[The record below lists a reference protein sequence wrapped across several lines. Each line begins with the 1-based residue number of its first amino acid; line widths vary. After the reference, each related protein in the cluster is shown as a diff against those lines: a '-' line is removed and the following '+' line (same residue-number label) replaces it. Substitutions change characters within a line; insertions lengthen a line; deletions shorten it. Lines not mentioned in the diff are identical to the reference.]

1 MRKLFCP
8 LILVFWFM
16 GCKSTSELTNYMGQ
30 AYPDAIPV
38 VFAPDVISVKGR
50 FEHGISFSPDSQ
62 EFAFGVLNEDGSIGE
77 IWHSKKINAK
87 WTEPEIFQPL
97 KGKSVFLPY
106 FTPDDK
112 SLLFAQS
119 IPGTNDGSSDIW
131 IIEKINDSWGSP
143 KKMQAP
149 IRSKSREANAS
160 MTNEGTIYFSSN
172 RNCEG
177 KENCFTADLF
187 YSLGDNTYQNV
198 EAISALNSLNDEES
212 VFISPKE
219 DYILFCRFTDNITG
233 VDLYISYRDSNKNWL
248 APILLDAAI
257 NTNNW
262 ERRPFVTNDNK
273 FLFFTQLQIG
283 ATGLT
288 ESDIFWVN
296 TSKIFKPFVY
306 QPLSDV
312 TAQVGEKFEINIP
325 LDYFKDIDNELLKV
339 SLDKNELDW
348 LEFDAKKR
356 KLSGVP
362 RLAGEYKVTF
372 SAVDTFLNRTRD
384 TVILRVKK

>member
-1 MRKLFCP
+1 MK
-8 LILVFWFM
+8 
-16 GCKSTSELTNYMGQ
+16 Y
-30 AYPDAIPV
+30 
-38 VFAPDVISVKGR
+38 
-50 FEHGISFSPDSQ
+50 GIQ
-62 EFAFGVLNEDGSIGE
+62 
-77 IWHSKKINAK
+77 KKINAK

-97 KGKSVFLPY
+97 KGISVFLPY

-219 DYILFCRFTDNITG
+219 DYILFCRFTDNIKG
-233 VDLYISYRDSNKNWL
+233 VDLYLSYRDSNKNWL
-248 APILLDAAI
+248 TPILLDAAI

-296 TSKIFKPFVY
+296 TSKVFMPFVY
-306 QPLSDV
+306 QPLSDI

-362 RLAGEYKVTF
+362 PLAGEYKVTF
-372 SAVDTFLNRTRD
+372 SAVDIFLNRTRD